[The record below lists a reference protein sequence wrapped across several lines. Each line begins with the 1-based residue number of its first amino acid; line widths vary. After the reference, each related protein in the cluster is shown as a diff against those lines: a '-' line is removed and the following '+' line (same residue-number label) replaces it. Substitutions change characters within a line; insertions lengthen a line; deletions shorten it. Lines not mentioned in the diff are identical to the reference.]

1 MWQIAGPDPQIAHTP
16 CSPAN
21 PTNHSP
27 PLVNATVSCQLNLV
41 SHIKQP
47 TSVSTP
53 RYSLPARSSQSENL
67 RTQILPP
74 PPFNRSAV
82 CLIYMYRPCNCQY
95 ANKLRVAIYIKIIE
109 CRGGAPTWSCKN
121 CRGINGR
128 GGKVI
133 VCFSLLKAEKSI
145 GKESAVQGCEIL
157 NKSGFKQD
165 ALQRYEHMTGPT
177 TSHRKLLVLIHLNF
191 PTDND

>member
-1 MWQIAGPDPQIAHTP
+1 M
-16 CSPAN
+16 
-21 PTNHSP
+21 
-27 PLVNATVSCQLNLV
+27 
-41 SHIKQP
+41 
-47 TSVSTP
+47 
-53 RYSLPARSSQSENL
+53 
-67 RTQILPP
+67 
-74 PPFNRSAV
+74 
-82 CLIYMYRPCNCQY
+82 
-95 ANKLRVAIYIKIIE
+95 
-109 CRGGAPTWSCKN
+109 
-121 CRGINGR
+121 
-128 GGKVI
+128 I

>member
-1 MWQIAGPDPQIAHTP
+1 MTDCRPGSSDRPYPVLPRHP
-16 CSPAN
+16 
-21 PTNHSP
+21 
-27 PLVNATVSCQLNLV
+27 
-41 SHIKQP
+41 KQP
-47 TSVSTP
+47 LPAAGQCNSKLSIKFGQPHQAADVSLNSP
-53 RYSLPARSSQSENL
+53 LPARSSQSENL
-67 RTQILPP
+67 RTKILPP

-157 NKSGFKQD
+157 NRSGFKQD
-165 ALQRYEHMTGPT
+165 A
-177 TSHRKLLVLIHLNF
+177 
-191 PTDND
+191 